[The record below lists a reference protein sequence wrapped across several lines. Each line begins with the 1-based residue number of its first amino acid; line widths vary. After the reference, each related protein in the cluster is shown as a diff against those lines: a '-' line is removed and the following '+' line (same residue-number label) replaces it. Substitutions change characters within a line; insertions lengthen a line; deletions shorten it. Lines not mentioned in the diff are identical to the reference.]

1 MVNSLFVHPSVYN
14 STGDFFN
21 VCVHL
26 FLWVHMC
33 RFMHACTWNSEVNIG
48 CGAVSCGQ
56 ENGMGIGLN
65 LAKEDLRCWGVVGV
79 LS

>member
-1 MVNSLFVHPSVYN
+1 VWEPNGPDLSVASKEQPALF
-14 STGDFFN
+14 
-21 VCVHL
+21 CVGL
-26 FLWVHMC
+26 QVLLKEC
-33 RFMHACTWNSEVNIG
+33 EGGRTELSAKADSEEG
-48 CGAVSCGQ
+48 CGAVSCGR